1 MDVYDAVSSRR
12 ATRRFTDKPVSKDV
26 LERVFAA
33 AARAPSGANLQPWNI
48 YVLTGAALAAIKKRI
63 AERLA
68 KGDPGDER
76 EFEMYPPNLKA
87 PYRERQIAAAEQ
99 RYAAL
104 GIPRED
110 KEARRKAVAEN
121 WNSFGAPVTLFCYI
135 DRNMG
140 LPQWADL
147 GMYLQTVMLLLRY
160 RLTAYMDSPRKQEI

>member
-1 MDVYDAVSSRR
+1 MEYLRVNRR
-12 ATRRFTDKPVSKDV
+12 
-26 LERVFAA
+26 
-33 AARAPSGANLQPWNI
+33 GA
-48 YVLTGAALAAIKKRI
+48 GGDKKRI

-76 EFEMYPPNLKA
+76 EFEMYPPNLKV
-87 PYRERQIAAAEQ
+87 PYRERQIAATEQ

-121 WNSFGAPVTLFCYI
+121 WNSFDAPVTLFCYI